1 MRKTMKGLLSA
12 IGKIILLTVVS
23 FIINAVMGIILPL
36 SNDMIAAMTPEDQ
49 ALFMP
54 LYLLNIFINMAVMYI
69 VLNNL
74 KYSGWKL
81 FLAVWMAFFGLFT
94 VLNSI
99 ELYWFNE
106 SFPLFNY
113 TDVSKLIFNGMV
125 AYGITALTGTWLV
138 SGFKRNAQKSETT
151 LWELKTKASFLASIV
166 SLVYRD
172 RSCMY
177 YAFSSNAR
185 YGSLRSF
192 H

>member
-1 MRKTMKGLLSA
+1 LSA

-125 AYGITALTGTWLV
+125 AYGIIALTGTWLV

-151 LWELKTKASFLASIV
+151 FWELKNESKLFA
-166 SLVYRD
+166 
-172 RSCMY
+172 
-177 YAFSSNAR
+177 
-185 YGSLRSF
+185 
-192 H
+192 